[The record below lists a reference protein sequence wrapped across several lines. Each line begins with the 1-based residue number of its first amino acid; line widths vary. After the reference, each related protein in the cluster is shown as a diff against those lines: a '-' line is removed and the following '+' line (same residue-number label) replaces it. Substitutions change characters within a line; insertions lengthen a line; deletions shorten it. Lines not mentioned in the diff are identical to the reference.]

1 LEGHTCALNLS
12 SRCRNINL
20 PSIVYAFRPRLRDLR
35 LSAGRIFTCLIV
47 THAGILTRMRS
58 TTRHRMASTRHA
70 TLVYHDIKDV
80 IRCFGTGL
88 EFPIIYGAALLD
100 Q

>member
-1 LEGHTCALNLS
+1 
-12 SRCRNINL
+12 
-20 PSIVYAFRPRLRDLR
+20 
-35 LSAGRIFTCLIV
+35 
-47 THAGILTRMRS
+47 MRS
-58 TTRHRMASTRHA
+58 TTRYRMASTRHA

>member
-1 LEGHTCALNLS
+1 
-12 SRCRNINL
+12 
-20 PSIVYAFRPRLRDLR
+20 
-35 LSAGRIFTCLIV
+35 
-47 THAGILTRMRS
+47 
-58 TTRHRMASTRHA
+58 MASTRHA
-70 TLVYHDIKDV
+70 TLVYHCLAT